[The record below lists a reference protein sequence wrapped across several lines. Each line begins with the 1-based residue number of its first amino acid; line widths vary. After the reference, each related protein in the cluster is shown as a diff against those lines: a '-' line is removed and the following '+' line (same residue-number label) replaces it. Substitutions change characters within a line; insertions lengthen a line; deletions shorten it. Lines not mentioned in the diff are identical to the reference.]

1 MDSDSENIPLVKNA
15 PDDIFSLAE
24 GIGFKKIKIS
34 FFIFIIFILISSD
47 VFVDRIL
54 SGNDGYVEGRY
65 VTDKG
70 TMIQGVV
77 MTICYIVISCL
88 IDLECI

>member
-1 MDSDSENIPLVKNA
+1 MDSDSENIPLVKNV
-15 PDDIFSLAE
+15 PDDIFSLFE

-70 TMIQGVV
+70 TMIQGLV
-77 MTICYIVISCL
+77 MAICYIVISCL
-88 IDLECI
+88 VDLDCI